1 VANFWC
7 ASNVVMKWKKWA
19 AQDILVKASAALT
32 LLGFFP
38 SVAVMAK
45 AAWDL
50 SVWVNP
56 TRTAE
61 ENSNDKEYASSSS
74 HTTILP
80 LLPYALLNS
89 SMSFFLFSF
98 QVHEKTILLP
108 LMPLMLLFSGATPD
122 SPVFLWGALG
132 CNTAVFSM
140 WPLLRKDG
148 LSVQYFVSMLLWNR
162 LIGHNPFKTIY
173 TILSVKTFV
182 HFLSAGVYVAIIFL
196 HILEPIITP
205 PARYPDLFP
214 VLNVLVSTPVFI
226 CLWLWSIK
234 RCVQVSWAITGPSGS
249 GAFGVEGHEDKKLPK
264 RSSFQQSKNDRTR
277 TVSLGFAQAKRS
289 RRLSTRSA
297 AGVSSALPSSFRSH
311 DNGIVGE
318 RGNVSHF

>member
-1 VANFWC
+1 MFPFGRGLFEDKVANFWC

-19 AQDILVKASAALT
+19 AQDILVKASATLT

-50 SVWVNP
+50 NVWVKP

-61 ENSNDKEYASSSS
+61 ENSNNKEYSSSSS

-132 CNTAVFSM
+132 CNTAVFRLDILLLKSVEQISNFFHSM

-173 TILSVKTFV
+173 TIFSVKTFV
-182 HFLSAGVYVAIIFL
+182 HFLSA
-196 HILEPIITP
+196 
-205 PARYPDLFP
+205 
-214 VLNVLVSTPVFI
+214 
-226 CLWLWSIK
+226 
-234 RCVQVSWAITGPSGS
+234 
-249 GAFGVEGHEDKKLPK
+249 
-264 RSSFQQSKNDRTR
+264 
-277 TVSLGFAQAKRS
+277 VSLVCYLQQYDMK
-289 RRLSTRSA
+289 
-297 AGVSSALPSSFRSH
+297 PSFDR
-311 DNGIVGE
+311 E
-318 RGNVSHF
+318 YT